1 MTEHPSE
8 HLRRTGLRQPA
19 APRSGRGRP
28 ALYCSPECR
37 PAARGRSGVHVVVEV
52 DHEPTPDEERPAGRI
67 WLVRLRR
74 GDQAVVIAAELGRPS
89 ADHLAGQLNSL
100 LATRRRSKGVAIN

>member
-1 MTEHPSE
+1 MTEHS
-8 HLRRTGLRQPA
+8 TNICA
-19 APRSGRGRP
+19 APGCDTPLPHRSGRGRL

-52 DHEPTPDEERPAGRI
+52 DHEPTPDEERPTGRI

-100 LATRRRSKGVAIN
+100 LATRRKSKGVAIN